1 MLDTMASDT
10 ELNVDETT
18 GPPVLDKLTKRA
30 VNRSTVPMP
39 DKKLEEKL
47 EQFKIQEN
55 CKAIMAPF
63 WMMSLYKNMWGNW
76 TTGKESGHKAPVL
89 AKAAA
94 GILNIMEKQ
103 HMLTTSTSLAVAE
116 NTKVDPDSLLNH
128 TNQMLA
134 FQGMLNK
141 NCHLEEDSA
150 CKALS
155 LKK

>member
-1 MLDTMASDT
+1 
-10 ELNVDETT
+10 
-18 GPPVLDKLTKRA
+18 
-30 VNRSTVPMP
+30 
-39 DKKLEEKL
+39 
-47 EQFKIQEN
+47 
-55 CKAIMAPF
+55 
-63 WMMSLYKNMWGNW
+63 MMSLYKRHA
-76 TTGKESGHKAPVL
+76 GKLDNVAKRVDTKLHKVQSVL

-116 NTKVDPDSLLNH
+116 NTKVDPDSLLDH